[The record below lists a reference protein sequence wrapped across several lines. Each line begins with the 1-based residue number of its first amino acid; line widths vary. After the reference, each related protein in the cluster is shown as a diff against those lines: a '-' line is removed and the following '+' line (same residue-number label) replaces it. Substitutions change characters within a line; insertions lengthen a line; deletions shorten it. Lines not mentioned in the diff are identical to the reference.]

1 MPLSLAELAK
11 RTGATLRGDER
22 VLVSRVAT
30 LDSADEGAIA
40 FLANPKY
47 RSLLAS
53 TRASAVIVA
62 PEMAGDTS
70 LPALVDANPYA
81 IFAKVAALLHP
92 RETIR
97 PGAHPSAV
105 VDPTAKVAATA
116 AIAATAVVGAGAVIG
131 ERASIGA
138 GTIIGANAS
147 VGEDTVLH
155 ARVVLYDR
163 CVVGPRCIVH
173 SGVVIGADGFGMAE
187 EAGRWLK
194 IPQVGRVVIGADV
207 EIGANTTIDRG
218 ALDDT
223 VIEDDVKLDNQIQI
237 GHNCRIG
244 RHTAMAGCV
253 GVAGS
258 TRIGSNCKIG
268 GAAFING
275 HIEICDNVM
284 LGGGTGI
291 YRSITEPG
299 TYSGANLPLPH
310 AEWQRVQIALPRL
323 PELQRRLR
331 RLEREADEAGPSD
344 DIANNSGDRGGESL

>member
-1 MPLSLAELAK
+1 MPLSLAELSQ
-11 RTGATLRGDER
+11 RTGATLRGEPA

-30 LDSADEGAIA
+30 LDSAGPGAIA

-47 RSLLAS
+47 RPLLAS

-62 PEMAGDTS
+62 PEMIGDTA

-81 IFAKVAALLHP
+81 IFAKVAAILHP
-92 RETIR
+92 RAPHA
-97 PGAHPSAV
+97 PGVHPAAV
-105 VDPTAKVAATA
+105 VDPTAKIAPTAAVAATA
-116 AIAATAVVGAGAVIG
+116 VIGAGAVIG
-131 ERASIGA
+131 ERATIGA
-138 GTIIGANAS
+138 GSVIGAEAS
-147 VGEDTVLH
+147 IGEDTVLH

-163 CVVGPRCIVH
+163 CVVGPRCILH

-187 EAGRWLK
+187 EGGHWLK

-258 TRIGSNCKIG
+258 TLIGRNCKIG

-275 HIEICDNVM
+275 HIEICDNVI

-299 TYSGANLPLPH
+299 LYSGANLPLPH
-310 AEWQRVQIALPRL
+310 AEWQRVQIAFAKL

-331 RLEREADEAGPSD
+331 RMERDAADKVSPSD
-344 DIANNSGDRGGESL
+344 TAAES